1 MVCSRLTG
9 RSFSRRWIIPATS
22 IPDREAVGPIMPQS
36 RDEWCLRRKAHAFLH
51 GIVLGLKDNMC
62 TCSHRILLM
71 GYGSSELAS
80 TVATDP
86 LLVASAH
93 RTNKMTDH
101 TAGA

>member
-1 MVCSRLTG
+1 
-9 RSFSRRWIIPATS
+9 
-22 IPDREAVGPIMPQS
+22 MPQS

-71 GYGSSELAS
+71 GY
-80 TVATDP
+80 
-86 LLVASAH
+86 
-93 RTNKMTDH
+93 DH